1 MAVTPGNEQETII
14 SYDKELKQ
22 WHYYSDVPEHN
33 HKWDERVEPTRRVVE
48 PSGRISVLEEMITGN
63 VIIQKKVSLHLSDE
77 ERKIRSE
84 RLKRARINS
93 KAETHSTD

>member
-33 HKWDERVEPTRRVVE
+33 HKWDKRVEPTQRVVE
-48 PSGRISVLEEMITGN
+48 PSGRISVLEGTINGT
-63 VIIQKKVSLHLSDE
+63 VSVNAKRVSHMTPE
-77 ERKIRSE
+77 QRQAASE
-84 RLKRARINS
+84 RMKQLRINS
-93 KAETHSTD
+93 KRQKQSK

>member
-33 HKWDERVEPTRRVVE
+33 HKWDKRVEPTRRVVE
-48 PSGRISVLEEMITGN
+48 PSGRISVLEGTINGT
-63 VIIQKKVSLHLSDE
+63 VSVNAKRVSHMTPE
-77 ERKIRSE
+77 QRQAASE
-84 RLKRARINS
+84 RMKQLRINS
-93 KAETHSTD
+93 KRQKQSK